1 MGISNAM
8 NSYSLS
14 VLKIFI
20 LHFTLCHTA
29 AAQNL
34 VSCYDSLCHYSLV
47 TDTLFNS
54 PQNINILQLSLEA
67 LSTYELDFA
76 FEGSEIL
83 TTSRLAESRGAV
95 AAINGSFFDMDLG
108 GSVGYFEKD
117 DSLISRTRPPGEKW
131 AVADSILNAALVMY
145 RDSSLVIEAV
155 RNELVYM
162 ESEQESFV
170 MVSGPLLIKN
180 SIAQSLPDMSFT
192 HKRHP
197 RTCVAITEESLIFI
211 CIDGRSEQAAGMTLV
226 ELQRLLLDLACVDA
240 INLDGG
246 GSTSMW
252 IRGRGIINNPSD
264 KTGERPVA
272 NALLIKKK

>member
-1 MGISNAM
+1 MK
-8 NSYSLS
+8 SYLFTG
-14 VLKIFI
+14 LRIFI
-20 LHFTLCHTA
+20 LHFTIFFSV

-34 VSCYDSLCHYSLV
+34 VTCYDSLCHYSMV

-54 PQNINILQLSLEA
+54 PQNINILQLSLES
-67 LSTYELDFA
+67 LSFYELDFA
-76 FEGSEIL
+76 YQGAELI
-83 TTSRLAESRGAV
+83 TTSRLAESQGAV

-117 DSLISRTRPPGEKW
+117 DSVISRTRPPGKKW

-145 RDSSLVIEAV
+145 RDSSLLIEAA
-155 RNELVYM
+155 RNEMVYK
-162 ESEQESFV
+162 ESKQESFV

-180 SIAQSLPDMSFT
+180 SIPQNLPDMSFT

-197 RTCVAITEESLIFI
+197 RTCVAITGESLMLI

-226 ELQRLLLDLACVDA
+226 ELQRLLVDLGCVDA

-252 IRGRGIINNPSD
+252 IRAQGIINKPSD

-272 NALLIKKK
+272 NALLIMKK